1 MNDNDRIKIM
11 ARLMKLN
18 DYEMDKLNKSKIS
31 IENYKKLIK
40 EFGKEPELN
49 EETKEILEK
58 RNEYIEYLKE
68 TIKENERLIKMLEGK
83 RWPD

>member
-1 MNDNDRIKIM
+1 MSDNDRIKIM

-40 EFGKEPELN
+40 EFGKESELN
-49 EETKEILEK
+49 EEIKEILEK

-68 TIKENERLIKMLEGK
+68 TIKENERLIKVLEGEI
-83 RWPD
+83 WPD

>member
-1 MNDNDRIKIM
+1 MTDNDRIKIM

-40 EFGKEPELN
+40 EFGKESEPN
-49 EETKEILEK
+49 EETKEILKK
-58 RNEYIEYLKE
+58 RNEYIQYLKE
-68 TIKENERLIKMLEGK
+68 TIKENERLIKVLEGEI
-83 RWPD
+83 WPD